1 MPYEYDVFL
10 SHNSKDKAAVEIIAK
25 TLQQKFNLKCWLDKW
40 NLVPGEPWQEALE
53 EALNQC
59 ESVAIFVGPDTISP
73 WENEEMRSALEERV
87 HNKAR
92 RVIPVLLPGSVNSR
106 KPRLPRFLK
115 RLTWVDLRA
124 GLDNEEALYV
134 LGCGIKGIAPG
145 QLANSATLS
154 SLLPSENLETVQL
167 ILEGEFSEF
176 NELKRED
183 LVGVLAALLH
193 VDKSSVKILRTYQG
207 SIILEIELAEAGAIR
222 LLKYFED
229 GDFRLKKLG
238 LISVKLLKRPEEA
251 KRKAQSASEPEVTG
265 QLTSPELPGGN
276 AAAVVNR
283 GGMNAEQA
291 WQAVLGQLQME
302 MPRASFDTW
311 VRDTKP
317 LSYQDGTLTI
327 GVRNTYARD
336 WLESRLASTVSRL
349 LVGIMNTPVAVNFR
363 VHGETVGNLNDKEYF
378 PRPGKN
384 AIYDQSAPLSNLNPR
399 YLFET
404 FVVGSG
410 NRLAHAACLAVAEKP
425 SRAYNPLFL
434 FGNVGLGKTH
444 LLHAIGNACH
454 MRGLNVLYVTAEEF
468 TNDMII
474 AIRTHTNQAFR
485 EKYRSADVLLVD
497 DIQFIG
503 GKVSTQEEF
512 FHTFN
517 TLHGQDKQI
526 VVVSDRSPKSL
537 NTLDER
543 LRSRFEWGLTADI
556 QPPDLETRLA
566 ILRSK
571 AERTGRQVP
580 DEILE
585 SIARR
590 VQSNIRELEGA
601 LNRILAF
608 ADLSGAHLSSQLV
621 EVALADLL
629 PRRSDVQPE
638 KIIELVAKEWQT
650 SVEALLGR
658 DRSQKIAQPRQVA
671 MYLLRKETDAS
682 LPQIGEVL
690 GGRDHTAV
698 MYAIEKIASEIET
711 KTDLRKR
718 VHKVLEILH
727 APAA

>member
-1 MPYEYDVFL
+1 
-10 SHNSKDKAAVEIIAK
+10 
-25 TLQQKFNLKCWLDKW
+25 
-40 NLVPGEPWQEALE
+40 
-53 EALNQC
+53 
-59 ESVAIFVGPDTISP
+59 
-73 WENEEMRSALEERV
+73 
-87 HNKAR
+87 
-92 RVIPVLLPGSVNSR
+92 
-106 KPRLPRFLK
+106 
-115 RLTWVDLRA
+115 
-124 GLDNEEALYV
+124 
-134 LGCGIKGIAPG
+134 
-145 QLANSATLS
+145 
-154 SLLPSENLETVQL
+154 
-167 ILEGEFSEF
+167 
-176 NELKRED
+176 
-183 LVGVLAALLH
+183 
-193 VDKSSVKILRTYQG
+193 
-207 SIILEIELAEAGAIR
+207 
-222 LLKYFED
+222 
-229 GDFRLKKLG
+229 
-238 LISVKLLKRPEEA
+238 
-251 KRKAQSASEPEVTG
+251 
-265 QLTSPELPGGN
+265 
-276 AAAVVNR
+276 
-283 GGMNAEQA
+283 MNAEQA
-291 WQAVLGQLQME
+291 WQSVLGQLQME

-317 LSYQDGTLTI
+317 ISYQNGKLVI
-327 GVRNTYARD
+327 GVRNAYARD
-336 WLESRLASTVSRL
+336 WLENRLASTVSRL
-349 LVGIMNTPVAVNFR
+349 LVGIVNASVNVDFVVNGNEYEPVMEERPSGRAQTEAYDPTADRFIDSYETPSRPSNMN
-363 VHGETVGNLNDKEYF
+363 
-378 PRPGKN
+378 
-384 AIYDQSAPLSNLNPR
+384 SR

-425 SRAYNPLFL
+425 ARAYNPLFL
-434 FGNVGLGKTH
+434 YGGVGLGKTH

-454 MRGLNVLYVTAEEF
+454 QRGLNVLYVSSEEF
-468 TNDMII
+468 TNDMIN

-497 DIQFIG
+497 DIQFIA
-503 GKVSTQEEF
+503 GKESTQEEF

-526 VVVSDRSPKSL
+526 IVSSDRPPKSL

-571 AERTGRQVP
+571 AERTGRQIS
-580 DEILE
+580 DDILE

-608 ADLSGAHLSSQLV
+608 ADLSGTMLTPNLV

-629 PRRSDVQPE
+629 PQRRDIAPG

-650 SVEALLGR
+650 TVEALVGR

-690 GGRDHTAV
+690 GGRDHTTV
-698 MYAIEKIASEIET
+698 MYAIDKIESDIET

-718 VHKVLEILH
+718 VVNVKQQLYGHGAVI
-727 APAA
+727 

>member
-1 MPYEYDVFL
+1 
-10 SHNSKDKAAVEIIAK
+10 
-25 TLQQKFNLKCWLDKW
+25 
-40 NLVPGEPWQEALE
+40 
-53 EALNQC
+53 
-59 ESVAIFVGPDTISP
+59 
-73 WENEEMRSALEERV
+73 
-87 HNKAR
+87 
-92 RVIPVLLPGSVNSR
+92 
-106 KPRLPRFLK
+106 
-115 RLTWVDLRA
+115 
-124 GLDNEEALYV
+124 
-134 LGCGIKGIAPG
+134 
-145 QLANSATLS
+145 
-154 SLLPSENLETVQL
+154 
-167 ILEGEFSEF
+167 
-176 NELKRED
+176 
-183 LVGVLAALLH
+183 
-193 VDKSSVKILRTYQG
+193 
-207 SIILEIELAEAGAIR
+207 
-222 LLKYFED
+222 
-229 GDFRLKKLG
+229 
-238 LISVKLLKRPEEA
+238 
-251 KRKAQSASEPEVTG
+251 
-265 QLTSPELPGGN
+265 
-276 AAAVVNR
+276 
-283 GGMNAEQA
+283 MNA
-291 WQAVLGQLQME
+291 
-302 MPRASFDTW
+302 S
-311 VRDTKP
+311 
-317 LSYQDGTLTI
+317 
-327 GVRNTYARD
+327 
-336 WLESRLASTVSRL
+336 
-349 LVGIMNTPVAVNFR
+349 VAVNFI
-363 VHGETVGNLNDKEYF
+363 VNGNDAEVIADEVPHAPPEPAASF
-378 PRPGKN
+378 EPPARP
-384 AIYDQSAPLSNLNPR
+384 SNMNPR

-425 SRAYNPLFL
+425 ARAYNPLFL
-434 FGNVGLGKTH
+434 YGGVGLGKTH

-454 MRGLNVLYVTAEEF
+454 ARGLNVLYVSSEEF
-468 TNDMII
+468 TNDMIN

-497 DIQFIG
+497 DIQFIA
-503 GKVSTQEEF
+503 GKESTQEEF

-526 VVVSDRSPKSL
+526 IVSSDRPPKSL

-585 SIARR
+585 GIARR

-629 PRRSDVQPE
+629 PQRSDVQPE

-658 DRSQKIAQPRQVA
+658 DRSQKVAQPRQVA

-690 GGRDHTAV
+690 GGRDHTTV
-698 MYAIEKIASEIET
+698 MYAIEKIESDIET

-718 VHKVLEILH
+718 VVNIKQQLYGQGAVV
-727 APAA
+727 